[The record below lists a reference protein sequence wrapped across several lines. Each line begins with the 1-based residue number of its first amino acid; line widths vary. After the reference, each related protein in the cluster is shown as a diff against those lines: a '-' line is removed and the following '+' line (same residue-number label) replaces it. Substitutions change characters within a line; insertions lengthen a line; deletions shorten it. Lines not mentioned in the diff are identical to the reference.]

1 MLEIGI
7 EGHGPIHFVAAV
19 LAFEILLCDNQHMD
33 IGMILGDIHLTDDGY
48 TGLETFAVD
57 QHFCPTR
64 FQTGR
69 EAVPNPLAITVP
81 VADKDPRH
89 STAPAVTME
98 ISLLFRLVIA
108 TRMRADLRMIPHES
122 ALFQSVYT
130 DPAETSPI
138 QPQRE
143 RL

>member
-1 MLEIGI
+1 MY
-7 EGHGPIHFVAAV
+7 
-19 LAFEILLCDNQHMD
+19 
-33 IGMILGDIHLTDDGY
+33 IGMILGGIHLTDYGY
-48 TGLETFAVD
+48 TGLETLAVD

-89 STAPAVTME
+89 SMAPELAIDIYM
-98 ISLLFRLVIA
+98 IFRIVVAARI
-108 TRMRADLRMIPHES
+108 RADLQMIPQES

-130 DPAETSPI
+130 DPAKTPLSHP
-138 QPQRE
+138 
-143 RL
+143 